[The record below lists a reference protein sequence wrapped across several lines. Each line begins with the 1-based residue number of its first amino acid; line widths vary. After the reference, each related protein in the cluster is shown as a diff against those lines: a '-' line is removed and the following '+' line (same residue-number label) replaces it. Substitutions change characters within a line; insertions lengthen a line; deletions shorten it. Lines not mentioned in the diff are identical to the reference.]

1 MDFLRYIEHDAEN
14 LQFYLWHRDYCKRFA
29 ELPVSEQKL
38 APEWTAEDSLAERTN
53 AEKEKLP
60 RKAAAIL
67 KGTDFDP
74 HAKLGAPEP
83 VPNPFSTPP
92 RTPSAAD
99 RESVAPSTVGFSE
112 DGSTLRTG
120 YTDHSKKAEAAFE
133 EAGTLQPCK
142 INITC
147 NHAYLLTNS

>member
-38 APEWTAEDSLAERTN
+38 APEWTAEQALMERTN

-60 RKAAAIL
+60 RKAAAVL

-133 EAGTLQPCK
+133 DAGALQPCK

-147 NHAYLLTNS
+147 YHAYLLTNS